1 MTKLIVQSTRQDTL
15 VYLDYLQICLLFKFR
30 LKSISQ
36 IKTLKK
42 KTRNIEGGDIDVFM
56 LMF

>member
-1 MTKLIVQSTRQDTL
+1 MTKLIVQSTRQVTL